1 MRENLRLFKKGSK
14 LRVWWLWETSRCSFV
29 VEEVKAGNSFP
40 VWENADELQ
49 RYVWFADSSCA
60 WRIPLDPSYGSVAV
74 WGHMYPCC
82 KAGRR
87 NMQPPSPPKK
97 GWPLNSQAS
106 GNICSPEVHTS
117 CQLGSGWAQGLEK
130 GLLGCSCGRR
140 RKSRPGSFVA
150 LEGWG
155 LSWAV

>member
-1 MRENLRLFKKGSK
+1 MCGGCRGHQVVLLLSRKLKLEIVSQSGKMQMSYKGMFDLLTPAVPGEFPLTHPMDRLLCEATCTPVAKQ
-14 LRVWWLWETSRCSFV
+14 
-29 VEEVKAGNSFP
+29 AGVICN
-40 VWENADELQ
+40 
-49 RYVWFADSSCA
+49 
-60 WRIPLDPSYGSVAV
+60 
-74 WGHMYPCC
+74 
-82 KAGRR
+82 
-87 NMQPPSPPKK
+87 PPPPKK

-106 GNICSPEVHTS
+106 GNICSPEIHTS